1 MMKRSKTVN
10 TVKEIEIDVIDNKRI
25 LERLRK
31 SEIFS
36 DLVLYMER
44 KINNTDKNIVI
55 EEVDTMLYWLYY
67 INKRYLIEEDLLVY
81 VDNFMSRYALTDSK
95 NYITIL

>member
-1 MMKRSKTVN
+1 MKRSKTVN
-10 TVKEIEIDVIDNKRI
+10 TVKEIKIDVIDNKRL

-44 KINNTDKNIVI
+44 KINNTDKNIKTASI
-55 EEVDTMLYWLYY
+55 LH
-67 INKRYLIEEDLLVY
+67 
-81 VDNFMSRYALTDSK
+81 K
-95 NYITIL
+95 NLDGAFGG